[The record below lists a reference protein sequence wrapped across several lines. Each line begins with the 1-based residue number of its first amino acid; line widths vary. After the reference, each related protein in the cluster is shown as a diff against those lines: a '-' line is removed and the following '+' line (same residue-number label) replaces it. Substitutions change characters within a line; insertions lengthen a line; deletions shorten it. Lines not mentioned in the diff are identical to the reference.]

1 MKALKAWITRT
12 LYFNSPNVKFLV
24 GLTVLGITLAASAG
38 VLEHRSDL
46 TAEDRQRVAA
56 ITAATTD
63 FSKAEPFEV
72 MQGGAGTVNKIV
84 NADIYSHPAANLD
97 FEGRQEFMVGN
108 GLFRKDW
115 VSSPSSTQASDGLGP
130 LFNARSCQGC
140 HVKDGRGTVPG
151 FDPLEQNDAVA
162 LLVRLSL
169 PASAEEARQRIDQGE
184 VASLPDPVYGHQ
196 LQPFAV
202 AGLPAEGQIK
212 IDYEE
217 IPVRLSGGETSTL
230 MNPSYRIENL
240 GYGPLHPQT
249 RLSPRLA
256 PPMLGLGLLEAIH
269 QDDILANAAR
279 DHGDGVSGRANWIR
293 DPQTGQQVLGRFN
306 WKAGQPTVAH
316 QSANAFSGDMGLST
330 PMFPRHSGDCTPS
343 QKLCHDM
350 PHGAQA
356 HLGEHEV
363 PARLMDFV
371 TTYSE
376 NLALPQRREVSDAR
390 VLAGKK
396 LFYES
401 NCIACHV
408 PKYVTRRDA
417 ERPEHRFQLI
427 WPYTDLLLH
436 DMGSGLASDHAEG
449 DASGREWR
457 TPPLW
462 GIGLTKIVNPSA
474 TWLHDGR
481 ARSLLE
487 AILWHGGEA
496 QPARDRVVAMTP
508 AERADLIRFLE
519 SL

>member
-1 MKALKAWITRT
+1 MPFSNKRAM
-12 LYFNSPNVKFLV
+12 VKLVAGLIFL
-24 GLTVLGITLAASAG
+24 GLGAVAIAG
-38 VLEHRSDL
+38 GGPAQRQDL
-46 TAEDRQRVAA
+46 SAEDRARVSA
-56 ITAATTD
+56 ITKPSTS
-63 FSKAEPFEV
+63 FSQAEQFEQ
-72 MQGGAGTVNKIV
+72 MQGGAGTVKKLINP
-84 NADIYSHPAANLD
+84 DIFSHPAANLT

-115 VSSPSSTQASDGLGP
+115 VSSPASTQASDGLGP
-130 LFNARSCQGC
+130 LFNARSCQAC

-151 FDPLEQNDAVA
+151 FDPLERSDVVA
-162 LLVRLSL
+162 LLLRLSL
-169 PASAEEARQRIDQGE
+169 PGSADDARKRLDQGE

-202 AGLPAEGQIK
+202 PGLAAEGRIR
-212 IDYEE
+212 IDYSEV
-217 IPVRLSGGETSTL
+217 PVQLNGGESATL
-230 MNPSYRIENL
+230 MDPSYRVEDL
-240 GYGPLHPQT
+240 GYGPMHPDV
-249 RLSPRLA
+249 RFSPRLA

-269 QDDILANAAR
+269 EDDILAHA
-279 DHGDGVSGRANWIR
+279 DVDLGDGISGRPNWIK
-293 DPQTGQQVLGRFN
+293 DVHTGQRVLGRFN
-306 WKAGQPTVAH
+306 WKAGQPTVEH
-316 QSANAFSGDMGLST
+316 QSSNAFSGDMGLST
-330 PMFPRHSGDCTPS
+330 PMFPSHYGDCTPS
-343 QKLCHDM
+343 QQACLDM

-371 TTYSE
+371 TMYSL
-376 NLALPQRREVSDAR
+376 NLALPQRRDVSDER

-417 ERPEHRFQLI
+417 KRAEHRFQLI

-436 DMGSGLASDHAEG
+436 DMGPGLADGQDEG

-462 GIGLTKIVNPSA
+462 GIGLTKTVNPNA

-481 ARSLLE
+481 ARTLLE

-496 QPARDRVVAMTP
+496 QAVRDRVVAMTP
-508 AERADLIRFLE
+508 AQRADLIRFLE

>member
-1 MKALKAWITRT
+1 MK
-12 LYFNSPNVKFLV
+12 VLV
-24 GLTVLGITLAASAG
+24 GLTALGIALAASAG

-46 TAEDRQRVAA
+46 SAADRKRVAD
-56 ITAATTD
+56 ITRPTTD
-63 FSKAEPFEV
+63 FSKAESFEV
-72 MQGGAGTVNKIV
+72 MQGGAGTVNKLI
-84 NADIYSHPAANLD
+84 NADIFSHPAANLD

-169 PASAEEARQRIDQGE
+169 PSSTEEARKRIDQGE

-212 IDYEE
+212 ISYEE
-217 IPVRLSGGETSTL
+217 IPVALNGGETATL
-230 MNPSYRIENL
+230 MSPSYRVENL

-269 QDDILANAAR
+269 ADDILANAAR
-279 DHGDGVSGRANWIR
+279 DHGDGISGRPNWVR
-293 DPQTGQQVLGRFN
+293 DPQTGERVLGRFN
-306 WKAGQPTVAH
+306 WKAGQPTVEH
-316 QSANAFSGDMGLST
+316 QSSNAFSGDMGLST
-330 PMFPRHSGDCTPS
+330 PMFPRHDGDCTPA
-343 QKLCHDM
+343 QTACHDM
-350 PHGAQA
+350 PHGAQPQ
-356 HLGEHEV
+356 LGEHEV

-371 TTYSE
+371 TMYSL
-376 NLALPQRREVSDAR
+376 NLALPQRRDVDDAR

-408 PKYVTRRDA
+408 PKYVTSRDA
-417 ERPEHRFQLI
+417 QRPEHRFQLI

-436 DMGSGLASDHAEG
+436 DMGPGLADGQDEG

-462 GIGLTKIVNPSA
+462 GIGLTKTVNPNA

-481 ARSLLE
+481 ARTLLE

-496 QPARDRVVAMTP
+496 QPARDRVAAMTP
-508 AERADLIRFLE
+508 EQRADLIRFLE